1 MIRTLTVARKE
12 IVDSLRDRRTL
23 VVMLLTAVLAGPL
36 LLMMVMNFAASQ
48 ADRARILRLPVDG
61 AANAPALIAFLQ
73 RQQVEILSIPP
84 DYENAV
90 RNGEVD
96 VVLVIED
103 KFASELK
110 KGKPAPVRLVYD
122 RSRDRA
128 RASIDQ
134 IESLL
139 RNDNREWGQGRLI
152 LRGIAPDV
160 ANPLQVDVHD
170 VATPQSSGSL
180 ILFMVAY
187 YGLFACVMGGMAA
200 ATDSTAGERE
210 RQSLEPLLITPLRP
224 AEIAVGKWMS
234 VALLT
239 AAVVLVT
246 LLGFYLTLRFGP
258 VPSIGVP
265 FLFGMH
271 ELGRFVVVLA
281 PLVLLM
287 PAVMLYVGA
296 RGRTFKE
303 AQSNSSIVIVIVSIV
318 PVVQLF
324 MQSREPPWL
333 AYVPIASQYALL
345 SRVLR
350 GEALSAMSLASS
362 YVLPLVLT
370 ALALLAVARV
380 VSREAVLAGR

>member
-1 MIRTLTVARKE
+1 MTRTLTVARKE

-36 LLMMVMNFAASQ
+36 LLMMVLNFAASQ

-61 AANAPALIAFLQ
+61 AANAPALMAYLQ
-73 RQQVEILSIPP
+73 RQQVEILPIPP
-84 DYENAV
+84 EYESGI
-90 RNGEVD
+90 RNGEID
-96 VVLVIED
+96 VVLVIDD
-103 KFASELK
+103 KFASELA

-128 RASIDQ
+128 RVSIDQ

-139 RNDNREWGQGRLI
+139 RNFNREWGQGRLI
-152 LRGIAPDV
+152 LRGISPEV
-160 ANPLQVDVHD
+160 ANPLQVEVRDL
-170 VATPQSSGSL
+170 ATPQSSGSL
-180 ILFMVAY
+180 VLFMVAY

-200 ATDSTAGERE
+200 AIDSTAGERE

-224 AEIAVGKWMS
+224 VEIATGKWMS
-234 VALLT
+234 VVVLT

-258 VPSIGVP
+258 VPSVGVP

-271 ELGRFVVVLA
+271 ELARFLVVLV

-303 AQSNSSIVIVIVSIV
+303 AQSNSSIVIFVVSIV

-324 MQSREPPWL
+324 MQTREPPWL
-333 AYVPIASQYALL
+333 AYLPIASQYALL

-350 GEALSAMSLASS
+350 GEALSVISLASS
-362 YVLPLVLT
+362 YALPLVLT
-370 ALALLAVARV
+370 VIALLAVARLI
-380 VSREAVLAGR
+380 SREAVFAGR

>member
-1 MIRTLTVARKE
+1 MTRTLTVARKE

-36 LLMMVMNFAASQ
+36 LLMMVLNFAASQ
-48 ADRARILRLPVDG
+48 ADRARLLRLPVDG
-61 AANAPALIAFLQ
+61 AANAPALMAYLQ
-73 RQQVEILSIPP
+73 RQQVEILPIPA
-84 DYENAV
+84 DYETGI
-90 RNGEVD
+90 RNGEID
-96 VVLVIED
+96 VVLVIDD
-103 KFASELK
+103 KFAAELA

-139 RNDNREWGQGRLI
+139 RNFNREWGQGRLI
-152 LRGIAPDV
+152 LRGISPEV
-160 ANPLQVDVHD
+160 ANPLQVEVRDL
-170 VATPQSSGSL
+170 ATPQSSGSL
-180 ILFMVAY
+180 VLFMVAY
-187 YGLFACVMGGMAA
+187 YGLFACVMGGLAA
-200 ATDSTAGERE
+200 AIDSTAGERE

-224 AEIAVGKWMS
+224 LEIATGKWMS
-234 VALLT
+234 VAVLT

-246 LLGFYLTLRFGP
+246 LLGFYVTLRFGP
-258 VPSIGVP
+258 VPSVGVP

-271 ELGRFVVVLA
+271 ELARFLVVLV

-303 AQSNSSIVIVIVSIV
+303 AQSNSSIVIFVVSIV

-333 AYVPIASQYALL
+333 AYLPIASQYALL

-350 GEALSAMSLASS
+350 GEALSVISLASA
-362 YVLPLVLT
+362 YALPLVLT
-370 ALALLAVARV
+370 VIALLAVARL
-380 VSREAVLAGR
+380 VSREAVFAGR

>member
-1 MIRTLTVARKE
+1 MTRIVTIARKE

-36 LLMMVMNFAASQ
+36 LLMLVMNFAASQ
-48 ADRARILRLPVDG
+48 QDRARTLRLPVEG
-61 AANAPALIAFLQ
+61 AEKAPALVAYLE
-73 RQQVEILSIPP
+73 RQQVTILPMPP
-84 DYENAV
+84 EYETAV
-90 RNGEVD
+90 RNGELD
-96 VVLVIED
+96 VALVIDD
-103 KFASELK
+103 KFASDIA
-110 KGKPAPVRLVYD
+110 KGRSATVRLVYD

-139 RNDNREWGQGRLI
+139 RNYNREWAQGRLI

-160 ANPLQVDVHD
+160 ANPLQVEVRDL
-170 VATPQSSGSL
+170 ATPQSSGSFV
-180 ILFMVAY
+180 LFMVAY

-200 ATDSTAGERE
+200 AIDSTAGERE

-224 AEIAVGKWMS
+224 LEIAVGKWIS

-239 AAVVLVT
+239 LAVVLVT

-258 VPSIGVP
+258 VPAIGVP
-265 FLFGMH
+265 FLFGTH
-271 ELGRFVVVLA
+271 ELARFLVVLF
-281 PLVLLM
+281 PVVLLM

-303 AQSNSSIVIVIVSIV
+303 AQSNSSIVIFAVSVV
-318 PVVQLF
+318 PIVQLF
-324 MQSREPPWL
+324 MQTREPPWL
-333 AYVPIASQYALL
+333 VYVPIASQYALL

-350 GEALSAMSLASS
+350 GEALSAISLVGS
-362 YVLPLVLT
+362 YAAPLALT
-370 ALALLAVARV
+370 AVALIAVARLL
-380 VSREAVLAGR
+380 SREAILAGR